1 MEKTMEK
8 RRIATRNM
16 ILCALFAS
24 LIAIGAFIKIPIPYV
39 PITFQG
45 FFVLLAGF
53 LLGPKY
59 GCISMLIYIAVG
71 LVGFPVFT
79 AGGGIMYVLQPTFGY
94 LAGFAVCAYVA
105 GARARRLERPGVGS
119 LFLSG
124 MLGMVPVYI
133 IGTLYFYFII
143 TKKNEKMILTLI
155 KIHMLLKSILTFS
168 INQMSISKRDNSL
181 MMIKQTTIICN
192 CISW

>member
-16 ILCALFAS
+16 ILCALFAA

-133 IGTLYFYFII
+133 IGTLYFYFIMNYALSTQMGMWEVLWSCVI
-143 TKKNEKMILTLI
+143 VFLPADILRC
-155 KIHMLLKSILTFS
+155 LLASWIA
-168 INQMSISKRDNSL
+168 KRL
-181 MMIKQTTIICN
+181 LPVLKRRGAAA
-192 CISW
+192 